1 MREATGPWI
10 VHPPD
15 SSMSQL
21 DQIQISFVA
30 GEDRLLLRVSTQNQ
44 EEFRCWLTR
53 RFVKA
58 IRPALAQAMAANPRI
73 QNQADPLAKQELLRF
88 EHEVARHTS
97 DFATPYKGVARAL
110 PLGAAPVLLTRGQL
124 KPQSGGDITLTLA
137 PDQGGGIDLALNPTL
152 LHSLVVLLD
161 QTLQATDWNLAPGI
175 AAAELTSASGTIN

>member
-1 MREATGPWI
+1 
-10 VHPPD
+10 
-15 SSMSQL
+15 MSQL

-161 QTLQATDWNLAPGI
+161 QTLQATDWDLAPGI
-175 AAAELTSASGTIN
+175 PAAELTSASGTIN